1 MSYTN
6 GPSVV
11 TLTPWLLQHLLNISD
26 VSLTMC
32 IEIVI
37 SSRGTRTKGFKLFV
51 ITLSRIRGSNS
62 NAIKIKGIFDHSL
75 QRLQDLL

>member
-6 GPSVV
+6 VPSVV
-11 TLTPWLLQHLLNISD
+11 PFIPWLLQHLLTMSN

-32 IEIVI
+32 IEIII
-37 SSRGTRTKGFKLFV
+37 SSGGTRIKGFKLFV
-51 ITLSRIRGSNS
+51 ITLSRFRGSNS
-62 NAIKIKGIFDHSL
+62 NAIKIKGLFDRSL